1 MNLNLKK
8 TAIGLFLT
16 LAFCQCKEDRNP
28 AGQAYYSNLKNTLDK
43 VYHVSI
49 GGGDNINIFILHS
62 DTICSCNGKNVY
74 LVDEIAKK
82 DPRCKTVVI
91 LKNDYRHNIRDF
103 IHTKNAIFC
112 SDSTRILEKDG
123 NVFRFDKIFAV
134 RNGSYDNMFDL
145 EDKDVPQIQRYFN
158 L

>member
-1 MNLNLKK
+1 MNLSLKK
-8 TAIGLFLT
+8 TAIGLLLSFP
-16 LAFCQCKEDRNP
+16 FYQCTEDRNP

-43 VYHVSI
+43 VYHVPVDS
-49 GGGDNINIFILHS
+49 GDNVNIFILHS

-91 LKNDYRHNIRDF
+91 LKNDYTHNIRNF
-103 IHTKNAIFC
+103 IRTNNAIFL
-112 SDSTRILEKDG
+112 SDTTRILEKNG
-123 NVFRFDKIFAV
+123 NVFRYDKIFV
-134 RNGSYDNMFDL
+134 IRNGLYDNMFDL
-145 EDKDVPQIQRYFN
+145 EDKDVPQIQQYFN